1 MSIMENPENIGNEF
15 LDLLD
20 LSLLFS
26 QEKYDD
32 KGLKSYV
39 HHGLKSI
46 TEFPFVLNSIFYL
59 YDEKEYEFKLFDQ
72 FPDYRNADTLFTRLT
87 DSGTVSQSLQT
98 AEISY
103 HKENDEIFAV
113 IPLKNIRG
121 INSLLV
127 LKINEKPGS
136 MKLSHLKLLANFGH
150 IFSSGLSEVLLND
163 DIKQTRE
170 ILDQMVASRTMELEK
185 SKQSLGDKID
195 YLTSSLIMTIPHE
208 IRTPINQINGMT
220 ELLKSFCNEID
231 NQNAEEIKDILND
244 ISDSTGRLRRLF
256 ENYIYYSNLVV
267 LSHDIKE
274 MRRLKEQVTLSAE
287 SVIRDT
293 VLNKADHFGRTAD
306 IIINAVDS
314 PLMVSEEHFTKA
326 VDEIIDNSLKYS
338 ATGSSITIS
347 SRIEGQQYILKIRDE
362 GIGITEKHAEN
373 IGTYMQFEREKIE
386 QQGIGLGMAI
396 VLKIVSLAGG
406 EFRIAG
412 HKDEFTEVTLKFNLA
427 GVEL

>member
-1 MSIMENPENIGNEF
+1 MKSPANNDSNF
-15 LDLLD
+15 LDLLN

-26 QEKYDD
+26 QEKNDD

-39 HHGLKSI
+39 RHGLKSLV
-46 TEFPFVLNSIFYL
+46 EFPFVLNAFIFL
-59 YDEKEYEFKLFDQ
+59 YDENEYEFKLFDK
-72 FPDYRNADTLFTRLT
+72 FPESENADALFNRLM
-87 DSGTVSQSLQT
+87 DSGTVSQALQT

-103 HKENDEIFAV
+103 HKEHGDIFSV

-127 LKINEKPGS
+127 LKIDENPES
-136 MKLSHLKLLANFGH
+136 MKLYHLKLLANFGH

-163 DIKQTRE
+163 EIKQTKE
-170 ILDQMVASRTMELEK
+170 ILDQVVASRTMELEK

-220 ELLKSFCNEID
+220 ELLKTFCRDTD
-231 NQNAEEIKDILND
+231 NPNAEEIREILND

-274 MRRLKEQVTLSAE
+274 MRRLKEQVTYSAE

-293 VLNKADHFGRTAD
+293 VLNQADHFGRTGD
-306 IIINAVDS
+306 ITINAVDS
-314 PLMVSEEHFTKA
+314 PLLVSEEHFTKA
-326 VDEIIDNSLKYS
+326 VEEIIDNALKYS
-338 ATGSSITIS
+338 SSGSPVTIS

-362 GIGITEKHAEN
+362 GIGITEEHAEN

-396 VLKIVSLAGG
+396 ILKIVSLAGG
-406 EFRIAG
+406 EFRITG
-412 HKDEFTEVTLKFNLA
+412 HKDEYTEVTLKFNLA
-427 GVEL
+427 RVEL